1 MGPPSLAYKVAPIV
15 GKRNAH
21 HPALILLHGRGTDE
35 DDLLDLVP
43 YFDSRFLI
51 FSVRAPFRFRYGGYM
66 WFEIDEMGDANIE
79 QLEISHQYL
88 SNFIDEIQK
97 TRSIDPNNIFLFGFS
112 MGAMIALHLALM
124 QTKQIKG
131 VIAHSG
137 FIPQHQQLQYRLDN
151 LSLTSFLIIHGIRD
165 PIVPIELARRSY
177 EILLQAKADVVYR
190 EYSIQ
195 HTIDEDS
202 MRDTSYW
209 LQEHLNLK
217 SFFD

>member
-1 MGPPSLAYKVAPIV
+1 
-15 GKRNAH
+15 
-21 HPALILLHGRGTDE
+21 
-35 DDLLDLVP
+35 
-43 YFDSRFLI
+43 
-51 FSVRAPFRFRYGGYM
+51 
-66 WFEIDEMGDANIE
+66 
-79 QLEISHQYL
+79 
-88 SNFIDEIQK
+88 
-97 TRSIDPNNIFLFGFS
+97 